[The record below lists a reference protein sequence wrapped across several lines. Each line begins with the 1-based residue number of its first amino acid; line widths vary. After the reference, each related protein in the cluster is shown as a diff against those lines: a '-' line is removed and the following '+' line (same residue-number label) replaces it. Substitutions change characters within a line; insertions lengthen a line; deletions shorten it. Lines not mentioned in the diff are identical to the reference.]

1 MEPNQCHAGATC
13 TATRAPR
20 ILVVDDEEQ
29 TVLSLGIVLASA
41 GYSVSEAGS
50 GGEALA
56 EISRL
61 AAEDPVDLVL
71 LDLQMPGMDGLTF
84 IDRLAALGLA
94 IPVVVMTG
102 YGDRQTLEQLTRRGC
117 RQPLLKPFRP
127 ERALAMVA
135 QGLARA
141 AVAGAQG
148 AIDLPADPSIPGLAV
163 RVWPYAEICG
173 DWISVHP
180 LPDGVAVVMADIAGF
195 EAREQ
200 FHALMERTIAAR
212 LGDLARAPARL
223 LEDLNRQLLL
233 GDGPVRL
240 ATAMVVVVGIRPPC
254 CRLVLAGPPPLLV
267 LRGDGSSSWAGTP
280 GPPLG
285 VTRTPGWTAED
296 LLLAGDDRLVLTSD
310 GIAEAARREA
320 GSGVLERLGMDG
332 IASYARLQR
341 GLPTGQAAD
350 ALMAA
355 ALGHCRNKP
364 SDDLVLA
371 LFDLAGLARGRQ
383 P

>member
-1 MEPNQCHAGATC
+1 MEPNHCRSGATC

-29 TVLSLGIVLASA
+29 TVLSLGVVLASA
-41 GYSVSEAGS
+41 GYSVSEASS

-56 EISRL
+56 EIARQ
-61 AAEDPVDLVL
+61 ADEDPVDLIL
-71 LDLQMPGMDGLTF
+71 LDLQMPGMDGLAVL
-84 IDRLAALGLA
+84 DRLAALGLA

-102 YGDRQTLEQLTRRGC
+102 YGDRQTLAQLDRRGC
-117 RQPLLKPFRP
+117 LQPLLKPFRP
-127 ERALAMVA
+127 ERALAMIA

-141 AVAGAQG
+141 AAAGPAARTG
-148 AIDLPADPSIPGLAV
+148 LPADPSIPGLAV
-163 RVWPYAEICG
+163 RVWPYGEICG

-180 LPDGVAVVMADIAGF
+180 LADGVAVVMADIAGIDAH
-195 EAREQ
+195 EP

-212 LGDLARAPARL
+212 LGDLARAPVRL
-223 LEDLNRQLLL
+223 LDDLNRHLLL

-240 ATAMVVVVGIRPPC
+240 ATAAVAVVGTRPPC

-285 VTRTPGWTAED
+285 VARGSSWTAED
-296 LLLAGDDRLVLTSD
+296 LLLSGDDRLLLASD
-310 GIAEAARREA
+310 GIGEAARHAA

-332 IASYARLQR
+332 IAAYARLQR
-341 GLPTGQAAD
+341 GLSTGQAAD

-355 ALGHCRNKP
+355 ALGHCRHKP

-371 LFDLAGLARGRQ
+371 LFDIAGLGRGRR